1 MITLLSHKKM
11 LIIFSA
17 VAEKFVFCPHFF
29 FFLKKKRKK
38 VGKAWILSCQTQL
51 SRMIQ
56 SLRVLVFPHLG
67 LEKQTKKKK
76 KKTHH
81 KRKKIILTYRWQY
94 WYYSSQAQK
103 DGVKKG
109 A

>member
-1 MITLLSHKKM
+1 MFQS
-11 LIIFSA
+11 
-17 VAEKFVFCPHFF
+17 
-29 FFLKKKRKK
+29 
-38 VGKAWILSCQTQL
+38 QL

-76 KKTHH
+76 KKQPN
-81 KRKKIILTYRWQY
+81 KEKNPPKKKKKIILTYRWQY